1 MHPPNERRCNPMAFL
16 PENIW
21 KRRLESEYDEMRVI
35 AYKFEVNAEKTEYT
49 VSLHGKGYAKQG
61 DRVFEQDAHKVQIIL
76 LREFPYPGSVEVYWL
91 SPIYH
96 PNIRE
101 DDGRVCIQLV
111 NDWSEST
118 SVAGV
123 TKALQHLLANPNPKD
138 PLNKQAAKWFEKN
151 GFAGAKPSR
160 PRVV

>member
-1 MHPPNERRCNPMAFL
+1 MAFL

-21 KRRLESEYDEMRVI
+21 KRRLDSEYEEMRSTG
-35 AYKFEVNAEKTEYT
+35 YKFEANADKTEYT
-49 VSLHGKGYAKQG
+49 ISLKGRGLAKQG
-61 DRVFEQDAHKVQIIL
+61 DSVIERDAHTVQIVL
-76 LREFPYPGSVEVYWL
+76 LREFPYPGGIEVYWL

-111 NDWSEST
+111 NDWSETT

-123 TKALQHLLANPNPKD
+123 VKALEHLLANPNVKD
-138 PLNKQAAKWFEKN
+138 PLNKQAAKWFEEN
-151 GFAGAKPSR
+151 GLAGGKPR
-160 PRVV
+160 KPKIVV

>member
-1 MHPPNERRCNPMAFL
+1 MAFL

-21 KRRLESEYDEMRVI
+21 KRRLESEYDEMRSS
-35 AYKFEVNAEKTEYT
+35 AYKFEVSGDKTEYT
-49 VSLHGKGYAKQG
+49 ISLHGKGYAKQG
-61 DRVFEQDAHKVQIIL
+61 DQVFERDAHTVEIVL

-111 NDWSEST
+111 NDWSETT

-123 TKALQHLLANPNPKD
+123 VKALQHLLANPNPKD
-138 PLNKQAAKWFEKN
+138 PLNKNAAKWFEEN
-151 GFAGAKPSR
+151 GFASGKPKK
-160 PRVV
+160 PRVI

>member
-1 MHPPNERRCNPMAFL
+1 MKTSETRMAFL

-21 KRRLESEYDEMRVI
+21 RRRLESEYDEMRSSP
-35 AYKFEVNAEKTEYT
+35 YKFEVNADKTEYT
-49 VSLHGKGYAKQG
+49 ISMHGKGYAKQG

-91 SPIYH
+91 TPIYH

-138 PLNKQAAKWFEKN
+138 PLNKQAAKWFQEN
-151 GFAGAKPSR
+151 GLAGARPSR
-160 PRVV
+160 PRIV

>member
-1 MHPPNERRCNPMAFL
+1 MAFL

-21 KRRLESEYDEMRVI
+21 KRRLESEYDEMRSTRY
-35 AYKFEVNAEKTEYT
+35 AFETNADKTEYT
-49 VSLHGKGYAKQG
+49 VSLRGKGYAKQG
-61 DRVFEQDAHKVQIIL
+61 EAVVERDSHTIQILL

-91 SPIYH
+91 TPIFH

-118 SVAGV
+118 SVAGIV
-123 TKALQHLLANPNPKD
+123 KALQHLLANPNPKD
-138 PLNKQAAKWFEKN
+138 PLNKNAAKWFEEN
-151 GFAGAKPSR
+151 SFALTAKKK
-160 PRVV
+160 PRLV

>member
-1 MHPPNERRCNPMAFL
+1 MAFL

-21 KRRLESEYDEMRVI
+21 KRRLESEHAEMRSSS
-35 AYKFEVNAEKTEYT
+35 YKFEVNPDKTEYT
-49 VSLHGKGYAKQG
+49 VSLHGKGLARQG
-61 DRVFEQDAHKVQIIL
+61 DSVIERDAHTVQVVL

-111 NDWSEST
+111 NDWSETT
-118 SVAGV
+118 SVLGV
-123 TKALQHLLANPNPKD
+123 VKALQHLLENPNTKD
-138 PLNKQAAKWFEKN
+138 PLNKQAAKWFEEN
-151 GFAGAKPSR
+151 GFVAGARKK

>member
-1 MHPPNERRCNPMAFL
+1 MAFL

-21 KRRLESEYDEMRVI
+21 KRRLESEYDEMRSTR
-35 AYKFEVNAEKTEYT
+35 YSFETNADKTEYT
-49 VSLHGKGYAKQG
+49 ISLHGRGYAKQG
-61 DRVFEQDAHKVQIIL
+61 DSVIEKDAHTVQIIL

-91 SPIYH
+91 TPIFH

-111 NDWSEST
+111 NDWSETT
-118 SVAGV
+118 SVAGIV
-123 TKALQHLLANPNPKD
+123 KALQHLLANPNPRD
-138 PLNKQAAKWFEKN
+138 PLNKDAAKWFEEN
-151 GFAGAKPSR
+151 GFGLAERKK